1 MRCSTTRLLRRAALV
16 VVLAVVLLVATAD
29 EGTISSSKAA
39 SSSSSSTVS
48 SSSSSTA
55 SSSSSSSTA
64 SSSSSS
70 KAESS
75 SSKTSTECD
84 FAAFKEALVAT
95 TTPTTCA
102 GGADGTLTARFAEGS
117 GCASTL
123 FTLSDGTTQ
132 RSAADGV
139 FTGLRAG
146 DYVLVAR
153 FSDTA
158 NAELQQTVGS
168 ATPLVFAV
176 TAEDLNDGVCD
187 ACRSRANVSVSGGH
201 APYTIGDSEPNTV
214 CPTSP
219 LTHRTGGDDD
229 MFRAPKNVS
238 RTLAVFSLKCVI
250 TS

>member
-29 EGTISSSKAA
+29 EGT
-39 SSSSSSTVS
+39 S

-55 SSSSSSSTA
+55 SSSSSSSVSSSSSSTA

-176 TAEDLNDGVCD
+176 MAEDLNDGVCD

-219 LTHRTGGDDD
+219 LKHRTGGDDD
-229 MFRAPKNVS
+229 MFLARKMSRAHLRCSP
-238 RTLAVFSLKCVI
+238 
-250 TS
+250 